1 MKITFILQSVSDID
15 ETTRP
20 VLDLA
25 NALAA
30 SHDVRIASV
39 FGGKGEAVLGVSNL
53 VTILPLSETVF
64 EAGDLVEKWSHQPSE
79 LIPPDETSYRRY
91 SRADDERLRRFL
103 TGCDSDVIIGTHPGL
118 NLCVARLAP
127 DRAAKI
133 AQERRT
139 HSEIPAGVRDGMREY
154 YGRID
159 AVVTLTEADATAFRE
174 SLEHPGLLILA
185 IPNAVPSTALPPSH
199 TDSRIVMAS
208 GRLSEANRYDVLIRA
223 YARVATDF
231 PDWQLRIHGVGPL
244 RRALQRL
251 IGELG
256 LYNHVF
262 LMGRTDLMQ
271 AEWVKAALAVSTSQ
285 RDPLGLSLIQAMR
298 AGVPVIATDCPVAPG
313 EIIRNGV
320 DGYLVPMQDIEAIS
334 RALAACMGSSL
345 QRKAVGASALSSS
358 RRFDPERITS
368 RYEELFAK
376 ITAGQ
381 RASIARLA
389 RFTQSLLRPGQT
401 GAVPAFN
408 PPLPHSGSATCTVGV
423 DGGITVRPALS
434 HNGQAV
440 FLRNRRR
447 DAPRET
453 SWLRFPC
460 RTAPGVAKALPP
472 AATIGPVDILRLGE
486 GRWDLFTIDE
496 DGTRTRLTANVIDSR
511 GALQA
516 ALCQHDGEVTHAVP
530 YATEDGHLSIRSWRR
545 LHHAEVTGIDYQHA
559 AVVVHGRYMGEWDEG
574 NAPQAV
580 LQRRQQPRSA
590 LALPDVT
597 FHERVFHC
605 RIPVDELMHRRIL
618 REENWDLFLSDET
631 RNRKSRVGRLLDDSP
646 NRKLTHRYPELV
658 VEEPGAIDLFCYSE
672 HASRVAV
679 RPYYTADNDLSV
691 VVTELE

>member
-1 MKITFILQSVSDID
+1 MKITFIIQSVSGSD

-39 FGGKGEAVLGVSNL
+39 FGGRGEAILGVSNQ
-53 VTILPLSETVF
+53 VTLLLLSETVF
-64 EAGDLVEKWSHQPSE
+64 EADDPLEEWSRQPSE

-91 SRADDERLRRFL
+91 SRADDERVRRFL
-103 TGCDSDVIIGTHPGL
+103 THCDSDVIIGTHPGL

-133 AQERRT
+133 AQERRP
-139 HSEIPAGVRDGMREY
+139 HEEIPAGVRDGMREH

-174 SLEHPGLLILA
+174 FLEHPGLLILA
-185 IPNAVPSTALPPSH
+185 IPNAVSNTALSPSH

-223 YARVATDF
+223 YARVAASF

-244 RRALQRL
+244 RRDLQRL

-271 AEWVKAALAVSTSQ
+271 AEWAKAALAVSTSQ
-285 RDPLGLSLIQAMR
+285 REPFGLSLVQAMR
-298 AGVPVIATDCPVAPG
+298 AGVPVVATDCPVAPG

-320 DGYLVPMQDIEAIS
+320 DGYLVPMHDIEAIS
-334 RALAACMGSSL
+334 RTLATFMGSAV
-345 QRKAVGASALSSS
+345 QRKAVGASALSAS
-358 RRFDPERITS
+358 RRFDPERIKG
-368 RYEELFAK
+368 RYEELFGK

-381 RASIARLA
+381 RAGIARLT
-389 RFTQSLLRPGQT
+389 RFTQSLIRPGQT
-401 GAVPAFN
+401 DTVPAFN
-408 PPLPHSGSATCTVGV
+408 PPLPHSGSTTCAVGV
-423 DGGITVRPALS
+423 DGTITVRPALS
-434 HNGQAV
+434 HDGQAV
-440 FLRNRRR
+440 LLRNRRR
-447 DAPRET
+447 DAPHGA

-460 RTAPGVAKALPP
+460 HTVPGDTKVLPP
-472 AATIGPVDILRLGE
+472 AATISPVDILRLGE
-486 GRWDLFTIDE
+486 GRWDLFTVDGR
-496 DGTRTRLTANVIDSR
+496 GTRTRLTAHVIDSR

-516 ALCQHDGEVTHAVP
+516 ALRQHDGEVTHAVP
-530 YATEDGHLSIRSWRR
+530 YTTEDGHLSIRSWRR
-545 LHHAEVTGIDYQHA
+545 LHHAEVTGVDYQRTA
-559 AVVVHGRYMGEWDEG
+559 FVVHGRYMGEWHEE
-574 NAPQAV
+574 NALQAV
-580 LQRRQQPRSA
+580 LQRRQQPRST

-597 FHERVFHC
+597 FHGRVFHC
-605 RIPVDELMHRRIL
+605 HVPVDELMHRRIL
-618 REENWDLFLSDET
+618 REENWDLFLRDET
-631 RNRKSRVGRLLDDSP
+631 SNRESRVGRLLDDSP

-658 VEEPGAIDLFCYSE
+658 VEEPGAIDLFRYSE
-672 HASRVAV
+672 NTSRIAA